1 MKKPS
6 FPSKNQVKSYMK
18 TKLFPLFL
26 LFFIATSCG
35 KEKQI
40 NDRNEKLNML
50 LVANVSDADAFKKL
64 SIDVNYPKFKN
75 WCDASKFVYSK
86 VNDTTVIEL
95 FFDIDKVKL
104 QEFLNDPEVI
114 ENISRFNFK
123 PVRYSFETYIDW
135 PTSSAVK

>member
-1 MKKPS
+1 VKKPS
-6 FPSKNQVKSYMK
+6 FSSKNQVKSYMK

-135 PTSSAVK
+135 PTSSAIK

>member
-1 MKKPS
+1 
-6 FPSKNQVKSYMK
+6 MK

-64 SIDVNYPKFKN
+64 SIDVNYPKFK
-75 WCDASKFVYSK
+75 KIGVM
-86 VNDTTVIEL
+86 
-95 FFDIDKVKL
+95 L
-104 QEFLNDPEVI
+104 QN
-114 ENISRFNFK
+114 
-123 PVRYSFETYIDW
+123 SFIQRLMILQ
-135 PTSSAVK
+135 